1 VDPQIADVE
10 ERGRVTDDRLDVRDG
25 GLGMSR

>member
-1 VDPQIADVE
+1 VDVQITDVE
-10 ERGRVTDDRLDVRDG
+10 ECGRMTDDRLDVRDG